1 MNRWRRSE
9 IHSIQRLCHALLT
22 ASIFETNRAAS
33 LSVKRFFFF
42 FFNVRTVKHVPM
54 LTVSSV
60 LINPQRDRR
69 MTGPSFYV
77 ALQLR
82 FIVLLHCRWQAA
94 NLSSKKRRRTFATE
108 TAKLTP
114 LAARRQKTVEART
127 LGFPAPVGW
136 SCVTDELPLYM

>member
-1 MNRWRRSE
+1 MNRWRLRDTFHSAFVPRSIDSLNIRDKQSCVLE
-9 IHSIQRLCHALLT
+9 C
-22 ASIFETNRAAS
+22 ET
-33 LSVKRFFFF
+33 FFFVF
-42 FFNVRTVKHVPM
+42 YVRTVKHVAM
-54 LTVSSV
+54 LTASSV

-69 MTGPSFYV
+69 VTGSSFYV

-82 FIVLLHCRWQAA
+82 FIVPLHCRWQAA
-94 NLSSKKRRRTFATE
+94 NLSSKNQRRTFTTA

-114 LAARRQKTVEART
+114 LAARRQKTVEARS